1 MQAAH
6 LAQLFNVLFLQMLYI
21 LEHRKA
27 TLDKDEMYVI
37 FAWCNFA
44 MYRTG
49 KYMLPYFT
57 LQTWKHLKRL

>member
-27 TLDKDEMYVI
+27 TLDKDV
-37 FAWCNFA
+37 CNIC
-44 MYRTG
+44 
-49 KYMLPYFT
+49 LV
-57 LQTWKHLKRL
+57 